1 MMNIDLD
8 IQYIDRDHRVGTPN
22 SAVRFTSR
30 RARQK
35 FMKSEKAVF
44 EHNKKYK
51 TLYYVFEDLTR
62 NRSEIAYHA
71 RQLKKSQDIK
81 VTWTSDGKI
90 FIKHFNDKISVC
102 MQMHDLPKVSPTA
115 TNRKTYASA
124 AREPVEHSV

>member
-1 MMNIDLD
+1 MNIDLD
-8 IQYIDRDHRVGTPN
+8 IQYIDRDHRVGRPN
-22 SAVRFTSR
+22 SA
-30 RARQK
+30 
-35 FMKSEKAVF
+35 
-44 EHNKKYK
+44 
-51 TLYYVFEDLTR
+51 VFEDLTR

-102 MQMHDLPKVSPTA
+102 MQMHDLPKVSPTT
-115 TNRKTYASA
+115 TNRKTYAIA

>member
-1 MMNIDLD
+1 MNIDLD
-8 IQYIDRDHRVGTPN
+8 IQYIDRDHRVGTSN

-90 FIKHFNDKISVC
+90 FIKHFNDKISVF
-102 MQMHDLPKVSPTA
+102 MQMHDLPKVSPTT
-115 TNRKTYASA
+115 TNRKTYTIA